1 MPTGWADTE
10 TVVSK
15 LTLKGKGLD
24 TLTAAQRLTRLLQ
37 SVDLQPPGFARDAI
51 LCIRRC
57 RTQVP
62 ASWIAQSHV
71 TAPSHEWQQRL
82 HRSIEQLLHR
92 AGRPAVEA
100 VSPAAEAVWFAN
112 RAELL
117 ACVAKDWRDGRL
129 LSRWW
134 WQSLFPERDYS
145 ALFLR
150 AWQESPEYIPSALHL
165 LARMEQLLPVM
176 RQLATHE
183 AGTLRREVERAFG
196 LTHLTG
202 EFSLEPTEA
211 TDETSRSEITRY
223 SLWHSTVP
231 ELLSGGLSIEQEQFV
246 GIGLLLH
253 RAPSV
258 VRSTAFARHYHQH
271 YRAIADNRE
280 VPNDDMVAPSAPREP
295 SIQFLNHVAPDVVP
309 SGHADHLATTL
320 TEELER
326 REGPFQRSRQT
337 SGRGEPVIGQSSVE
351 QRRSTSFAP
360 KSKTPI
366 NQQLW
371 TQSEAQTLESEYGGV
386 FYLINVG
393 LFLELY
399 GDFTQPLR
407 SGLSLPIWDFLALV
421 GERLIGSA
429 LREDPLWPWL
439 SQLAGREL
447 SQPAGSTFD
456 PPTEW
461 RVPPEWLRS
470 FSGTE
475 PWRWAWAEGRLRV
488 WHSSD
493 FMVFDCAMEEEPSP
507 EAVRTLLQDYRRD
520 GEVIRIDG
528 PSSALGFKPLDRW
541 LAWLLPYL
549 QARVA
554 RSLACGVSDDWPALL
569 LKHRATIA
577 CTDTKLDVT
586 FSLNQH
592 PLAIRIAGLDRD
604 PGWVPAAGR
613 FIAFHYRVPS

>member
-1 MPTGWADTE
+1 MPIGWADTE

-15 LTLKGKGLD
+15 LTLKGKRLD
-24 TLTAAQRLTRLLQ
+24 TLTASQRLTRLLQ
-37 SVDLQPPGFARDAI
+37 SVDLQPPGFPRDAI

-57 RTQVP
+57 RTQIP
-62 ASWIAQSHV
+62 ASWIVQSHV

-82 HRSIEQLLHR
+82 HRSIEQLLQR
-92 AGRPAVEA
+92 AGRPAVET
-100 VSPAAEAVWFAN
+100 VSPTAEAVWFAN

-117 ACVAKDWRDGRL
+117 ACVAKDWRDGTL

-134 WQSLFPERDYS
+134 WQSLFPQRDYS

-165 LARMEQLLPVM
+165 LARMEQLLSVM
-176 RQLATHE
+176 RQLETHE
-183 AGTLRREVERAFG
+183 AGMLRREVERAFG

-202 EFSLEPTEA
+202 EFSLEPTEVTA
-211 TDETSRSEITRY
+211 ETSRSEITRY

-231 ELLSGGLSIEQEQFV
+231 ELLSGRLGIEQEQFV
-246 GIGLLLH
+246 GVGLMLH

-258 VRSTAFARHYHQH
+258 VRSIAFARHYHQH
-271 YRAIADNRE
+271 YRAIAEIRE
-280 VPNDDMVAPSAPREP
+280 VHSSDGIVPSTPRKP
-295 SIQFLNHVAPDVVP
+295 SIQFLNEATPDASFSEP
-309 SGHADHLATTL
+309 SVTSTSTP
-320 TEELER
+320 TEDFNQR
-326 REGPFQRSRQT
+326 RSLSQRSRQT
-337 SGRGEPVIGQSSVE
+337 RDRGEPVIGQSSVE
-351 QRRSTSFAP
+351 QRRSTSFTP
-360 KSKTPI
+360 KCETPI

-407 SGLSLPIWDFLALV
+407 PGLSLPIWDFLALV
-421 GERLIGSA
+421 GERLVGSA
-429 LREDPLWPWL
+429 LREDPLWPLL

-447 SQPAGSTFD
+447 SQPPGSTFD
-456 PPTEW
+456 PPAEW
-461 RVPPEWLRS
+461 RVPPEWLRP
-470 FSGTE
+470 FPGTE
-475 PWRWAWAEGRLRV
+475 PWRWAWAEGRLSV

-493 FMVFDCAMEEEPSP
+493 FLLLDCAMEGEPSP
-507 EAVRTLLQDYRRD
+507 EAVRMLLQNYRQD
-520 GEVIRIDG
+520 GELVRIDDL
-528 PSSALGFKPLDRW
+528 SSRQVVEPLDQW
-541 LAWLLPYL
+541 LVWLLPYL
-549 QARVA
+549 RARITRA
-554 RSLACGVSDDWPALL
+554 LACDEADDWPALL
-569 LKHRATIA
+569 FNHRATIA
-577 CTDTKLDVT
+577 YTDTKLDVT

-613 FIAFHYRVPS
+613 FIAFHYQVSS